1 MDYVTWV
8 LHEYFSGLATMTGG
22 HDSPM
27 TTNAD
32 GRQAASALFRDA
44 VIVDSSIAPTMDA
57 GQLERMA
64 GSGVTAFNWTVCRPL
79 ADPMESLI
87 QIASGVDFIREH
99 ADRLL
104 LALTTDDIRTAKR
117 DGRVALILGPQNAAL
132 VEPDL
137 GLVAVIRHLGVRI
150 LQLTYN
156 ERNAFGDGCTES
168 ADGGVSDRGRELIA
182 EVERNDLV
190 LDLSHAAE
198 RTILDAA
205 SVSTQPVIV
214 SHANAR
220 SVFSSPRNLT
230 DEALDAVAATGGVI
244 GATLWSPM
252 VGNSDGIQPT
262 LSDFVR
268 HVEYMAARVGSAH
281 VGIGSDHS
289 EGYDRSQWEALFSRS
304 GRYPTVAGQMG
315 DWYGY
320 DTRFVRDAGSCVD
333 MARVASAVAEIGFT
347 DGEMRGILGENFL
360 RVFAQVWGG

>member
-1 MDYVTWV
+1 MDHLTWV
-8 LHEYFSGLATMTGG
+8 LQEYFSGLAATTGG
-22 HDSPM
+22 HDAPM
-27 TTNAD
+27 TISAEARLAA
-32 GRQAASALFRDA
+32 GRLFGDA
-44 VIVDSSIAPTMDA
+44 VVVDSSIAPAMDD

-64 GSGVTAFNWTVCRPL
+64 RSGVTAFNWTVCRPL
-79 ADPMESLI
+79 ADPIESII
-87 QIASGVDFIREH
+87 QIASGVDFIQKH
-99 ADRLL
+99 LDRLL
-104 LALTTDDIRTAKR
+104 LALTVADIRAAKG

-137 GLVAVIRHLGVRI
+137 GLVAVIRQLGVRI

-168 ADGGVSDRGRELIA
+168 ADGGVSDRGRELIT
-182 EVERNDLV
+182 EVERNGLV

-198 RTILDAA
+198 RTILDSA
-205 SVSTQPVIV
+205 SVSTKPVIV

-230 DEALDAVAATGGVI
+230 DEAMDAVAATGGVI

-252 VGNSDGIQPT
+252 VGNSDGVQPT

-268 HVEYMAARVGSAH
+268 HVEYMAARVGPAH
-281 VGIGSDHS
+281 IGIGSDHS
-289 EGYDRSQWEALFSRS
+289 EGYDRSQWESLFSRS

-320 DTRFVRDAGSCVD
+320 DTRFVRDAGSCID
-333 MARVASAVAEIGFT
+333 FAGVASAVAEIGFT
-347 DGEMRGILGENFL
+347 DEEMRGILGENFL

>member
-1 MDYVTWV
+1 MDHLTWV
-8 LHEYFSGLATMTGG
+8 LHEYINDFVTPTGG
-22 HDSPM
+22 PDSPM
-27 TTNAD
+27 TISAE
-32 GRQAASALFRDA
+32 GKHAYAALFRDSV
-44 VIVDSSIAPTMDA
+44 VIDSSIAPAMDG
-57 GQLERMA
+57 GQVERMA
-64 GSGVTAFNWTVCRPL
+64 QSGVTAFNWTVCRPL
-79 ADPMESLI
+79 ADPVESLV
-87 QIASGVDFIREH
+87 QIASGVDFIR
-99 ADRLL
+99 ANPDRLV
-104 LALTTDDIRTAKR
+104 LASTVDDIRAAKR

-137 GLVAVIRHLGVRI
+137 GLVAVIRQLGVRI

-182 EVERNDLV
+182 EVERNGLV

-205 SVSTQPVIV
+205 SASTRPVIV

-220 SVFSSPRNLT
+220 PVFASPRNLT
-230 DEALDAVAATGGVI
+230 DDAMDAVAATGGVI

-252 VGNSDGIQPT
+252 VGGSDGVQPK
-262 LSDFVR
+262 LADFVR
-268 HVEYMAARVGSAH
+268 HVEYMASRLGPAH

-289 EGYDRSQWEALFSRS
+289 EGYDRGHWETLFSRS

-320 DTRFVRDAGSCVD
+320 DTRFVRDAGSCAD
-333 MARVASAVAEIGFT
+333 LESVAGAIAEIGFT
-347 DGEMRGILGENFL
+347 DEEMRGILGENFL
-360 RVFAQVWGG
+360 RVFAQVWTA